1 MRYLIM
7 IVAGLYAYLVVDGLE
22 SSTRNLEAKKPYKAR
37 TAVAILALVTA
48 IFAQSAN
55 SLEGKLEAN
64 DIKLTNAEEQNAQLV
79 SQISGLQTQNRQLQD
94 KLNASIASSQLSLPN
109 VPSSGNGATAKC
121 VDGTLSFAANHRG
134 ACSHHGGVAEWY
146 R

>member
-1 MRYLIM
+1 MRYLIL
-7 IVAGLYAYLVVDGLE
+7 IVAGLYAYLAVDGLE
-22 SSTRNLEAKKPYKAR
+22 SSNRNLEAKKPYRAR
-37 TAVAILALVTA
+37 AAVVILALVTV

-64 DIKLTNAEEQNAQLV
+64 EIKLTNAEEQNAQLA
-79 SQISGLQTQNRQLQD
+79 SQISGLQTQNSQLQD
-94 KLNASIASSQLSLPN
+94 RLNALLVSSQLSLPN
-109 VPSSGNGATAKC
+109 VPASGNGATAKC